1 MYIRRGEISV
11 KLSRPVWAE
20 INLDNLAHNMREVR
34 RVTNSKSKVTA
45 VIKADGYGH
54 GAVTIGKVLLEN
66 GADRFAVATLSE
78 AIQLRNEFPDTEIM
92 VLGYTPNE
100 LASDIIKNNI
110 IQTIYTKDQAKEYS
124 KIALALK
131 KHVKVHIKLDT
142 GMSRLGMVFCDE
154 TIEEILEMSKLDGLF
169 IEGIFTHFAV
179 ADEID
184 KTFTFKQV
192 EKFNHIV
199 SKLEARGLN
208 IPIKHVSNS
217 AGIIDLPEFN
227 FDMVRAGIMLYGLY
241 PSKDVNKDVVNLKEV
256 MCLKAKISLVK
267 DLDANCGVSYGL
279 KYKNDKKSQI
289 ATLPIGYADGFT
301 RMLSGKAKAMI
312 KSVKTPIIGNICMDQ
327 CIIDVTNLDAK
338 VGDEVVLFGGN
349 DANGISIDSV
359 AESLNTIN
367 YEVVC
372 MVNKRVPRV
381 FIQDE
386 KIINIKDYILIL
398 SNL

>member
-1 MYIRRGEISV
+1 V

-20 INLDNLAHNMREVR
+20 INLDNLANNMREVR
-34 RVTNSKSKVTA
+34 RVTNKKAKVTA

-54 GAVTIGKVLLEN
+54 GALSIGKILLEN

-78 AIQLRNEFPDTEIM
+78 AIQLRKGFPNTEIM

-100 LASDIIKNNI
+100 LAIDIIKNNI
-110 IQTIYTKDQAKEYS
+110 IQTIYTKEQAQEYS
-124 KIALALK
+124 TTALK
-131 KHVKVHIKLDT
+131 LNKKAKIHIKLDT

-154 TIEEILEMSKLDGLF
+154 TIDSILEMSKLDGLF

-192 EKFNHIV
+192 EKFNYIV
-199 SKLEARGLN
+199 SKLETRGLN

-217 AGIIDLPEFN
+217 AAIIDLPEFN

-241 PSKDVNKDVVNLKEV
+241 PSEYVNKNVVNLKEV
-256 MCLKAKISLVK
+256 MCLKAKVSQVK

-279 KYKNDKKSQI
+279 KYKNEKKSQV
-289 ATLPIGYADGFT
+289 ATLPIGYADGYT
-301 RMLSGKAKAMI
+301 RMLSGKAKAI
-312 KSVKTPIIGNICMDQ
+312 INGVKTSIIGNICMDQ
-327 CIIDVTNLDAK
+327 CIIDVTNLNAK

-349 DANGISIDSV
+349 DANGISIDSI
-359 AESLNTIN
+359 AQSLNTIN
-367 YEVVC
+367 YEIVC
-372 MVNKRVPRV
+372 MVDKRVPRI
-381 FIQDE
+381 FIKDG
-386 KIINIKDYILIL
+386 KIIDIKDYVLVL
-398 SNL
+398 SDKKS

>member
-1 MYIRRGEISV
+1 M

-34 RVTNSKSKVTA
+34 RVVNKNSKVTA

-54 GAVTIGKVLLEN
+54 GAVVIGHILLEN

-78 AIQLRNEFPDTEIM
+78 AIQLRTAFADTEIM

-100 LASDIIKNNI
+100 FASDIIKNNI
-110 IQTIYTKDQAKEYS
+110 IQTIYTIEQAQEYS
-124 KIALALK
+124 NVAISLK
-131 KHVKVHIKLDT
+131 KQAKVHIKLDT
-142 GMSRLGMVFCDE
+142 GMSRLGMVFSDE
-154 TIEEILEMSKLDGLF
+154 TIDSILEMSKLVGLD

-199 SKLEARGLN
+199 SKLEEKGLN

-217 AGIIDLPEFN
+217 AAIIDLPEFN

-241 PSKDVNKDVVNLKEV
+241 PSKNVNKNAVKLKEV
-256 MCLKAKISLVK
+256 MCLKAKVSQVK
-267 DLDANCGVSYGL
+267 ELEANCGVSYGL
-279 KYKNDKKSQI
+279 KYKSDKKSQV
-289 ATLPIGYADGFT
+289 ATLPIGYADGYT
-301 RMLSGKAKAMI
+301 RMLSGKAKVMI
-312 KSVKTPIIGNICMDQ
+312 NDSITSIIGNICMDQ
-327 CIIDVTNLDAK
+327 CIIDVTNLDVK

-349 DANGISIDSV
+349 NANGITIDSI
-359 AESLNTIN
+359 AETLNTIN
-367 YEVVC
+367 YEIVC
-372 MVNKRVPRV
+372 MVDKRVPRV
-381 FIQDE
+381 YIQDE
-386 KIINIKDYILIL
+386 KTLDIKDYVLIL
-398 SNL
+398 SNKKS

>member
-1 MYIRRGEISV
+1 V

-34 RVTNSKSKVTA
+34 RVTNKNAKVTA

-54 GAVTIGKVLLEN
+54 GALSIGSVLLEN

-78 AIQLRNEFPDTEIM
+78 AIQLRKGFPNTEIM

-100 LASDIIKNNI
+100 LALDIINNNI
-110 IQTIYTKDQAKEYS
+110 IQTIYTKEQAQEYS
-124 KIALALK
+124 KVALTLNK
-131 KHVKVHIKLDT
+131 RVKIHIKLDT
-142 GMSRLGMVFCDE
+142 GMSRLGMVFSDE
-154 TIEEILEMSKLDGLF
+154 TIESILDMSKLDGLF

-241 PSKDVNKDVVNLKEV
+241 PSEHVSKSAVKLREV
-256 MCLKAKISLVK
+256 MCLKAKVSQVK

-279 KYKNDKKSQI
+279 KYKNAKKSQI
-289 ATLPIGYADGFT
+289 ATLPIGYADGYT
-301 RMLSGKAKAMI
+301 RMLSGKAKVMI
-312 KSVKTPIIGNICMDQ
+312 RGIKTPIIGNICMDQ
-327 CIIDVTNLDAK
+327 CIIDVTNFDTK

-349 DANGISIDSV
+349 DINGITIDSV
-359 AESLNTIN
+359 AQSLNTIN
-367 YEVVC
+367 YEIVC
-372 MVNKRVPRV
+372 MVDKRVPR
-381 FIQDE
+381 IYIKNE
-386 KIINIKDYILIL
+386 KIIDTKDYVLML